1 VKNKITDLRDHMFAQ
16 LERLSNEE
24 LTPEELQT
32 EIERA
37 KAISEVGKVIVE
49 SAKTEVLHL
58 KLTGRLHERKPKF
71 LNEDIT
77 EDAQVVPIVR
87 PKAEY
92 TNQTR
97 DKLLDKYDDSRTGT

>member
-1 VKNKITDLRDHMFAQ
+1 MKNKITDLRDHMFAQ
-16 LERLSNEE
+16 LERLGQDD
-24 LTPEELQT
+24 LTPEELQQ

-58 KLTGRLHERKPKF
+58 KLTGRLQDRKPKF

-77 EDAQVVPIVR
+77 EGEVVPFDR

-92 TNQTR
+92 SNQTR
-97 DKLLDKYDDSRTGT
+97 DKLLDKYAS